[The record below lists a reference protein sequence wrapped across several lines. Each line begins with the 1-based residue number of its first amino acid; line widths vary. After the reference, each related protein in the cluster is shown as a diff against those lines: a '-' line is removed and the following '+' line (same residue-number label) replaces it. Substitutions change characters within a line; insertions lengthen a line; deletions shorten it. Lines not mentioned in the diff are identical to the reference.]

1 MKQEI
6 PDQKELDKRFQGLSL
21 RKLTA
26 IRSVGLLQKLAI
38 ARAKKGIQELYIKHQ
53 EQIEKVIDGMEDIIK
68 SEEEKLH
75 PQQVYIICSNLI
87 APFDDEKQQ
96 AIVLEMTRMTLEEIN
111 KEVQKTEDTSKGK
124 V

>member
-75 PQQVYIICSNLI
+75 PQLVSIICSNLI